1 MRDATRPG
9 QADLG
14 SDLRESDEQGGQGPI
29 VGWAVATGAVGLG
42 LLALRLVTPDGP
54 VASPVSLGLLF
65 AALLAVSVTAPV
77 PPARERLL
85 HPAIVLAVG
94 LAAFG
99 FVAFAGRGNAAGS
112 VTAVSVLL
120 NSEAAVAEEAFFRRF
135 AYGWL
140 ERIGTLVAWGGSA
153 LAFALMHVPFY
164 GTGSFWVN
172 LGAGFMLS
180 WQRWA
185 SGGWAAP
192 AATHVVANQL
202 AVIGSPV
209 G

>member
-29 VGWAVATGAVGLG
+29 
-42 LLALRLVTPDGP
+42 
-54 VASPVSLGLLF
+54 
-65 AALLAVSVTAPV
+65 
-77 PPARERLL
+77 
-85 HPAIVLAVG
+85 
-94 LAAFG
+94 
-99 FVAFAGRGNAAGS
+99 VAFAGRGNAAGS

>member
-9 QADLG
+9 QADLASAVTEADTQESQG
-14 SDLRESDEQGGQGPI
+14 SVL
-29 VGWAVATGAVGLG
+29 VWVVATGTVGLG
-42 LLALRLVTPDGP
+42 LLALRLVTPEGP
-54 VASPVSLGLLF
+54 VASPVSLGLLY

-77 PPARERLL
+77 PPAGERLL
-85 HPAIVLAVG
+85 HPAVVLAVG
-94 LAAFG
+94 VAAFG
-99 FVAFAGRGNAAGS
+99 FVAFAGRGTPAGS
-112 VTAVSVLL
+112 VTAVSIVL
-120 NSEAAVAEEAFFRRF
+120 NSGAAVAEEAFFRRF

-140 ERIGTLVAWGGSA
+140 ERIGTLVAWVGSA

-202 AVIGSPV
+202 AVIRSPV